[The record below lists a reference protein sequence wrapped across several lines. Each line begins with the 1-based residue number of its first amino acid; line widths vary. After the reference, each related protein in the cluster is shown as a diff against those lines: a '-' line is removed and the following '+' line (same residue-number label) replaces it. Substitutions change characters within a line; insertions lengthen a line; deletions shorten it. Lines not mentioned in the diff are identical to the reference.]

1 MQEDEISSELTSSG
15 PTAPTPSGAYQSEV
29 IALNSRVYS
38 VLSKG
43 RISRYSTINLA
54 GITVR
59 KAVTEADFEVVAR
72 LREEGFSRI
81 APKSGVPSP
90 NGWIDDVDRQVGV
103 FSLIGYNN
111 AGEPVATMRV
121 QDGRISTLELGRF
134 VSCGLP
140 PFF

>member
-1 MQEDEISSELTSSG
+1 MHADEISAELTS
-15 PTAPTPSGAYQSEV
+15 PSGADQSEV

-81 APKSGVPSP
+81 APKSGVPSH
-90 NGWIDDVDRQVGV
+90 NGWIDDVDRQLGV
-103 FSLIGYNN
+103 FSLIGYNS